1 MPRGGEALE
10 AGGGSGDTMEL
21 TGDLREAAAAAARA
35 RAAGAQDDNEE
46 EEEEDDIDEE
56 EEEAMDEEEAL
67 LRECGVTP
75 KSRKS
80 TGSARSRRSS
90 RSVARG
96 RPSPATGGKRFALE
110 EASAFKPAE

>member
-1 MPRGGEALE
+1 ME

-35 RAAGAQDDNEE
+35 RAAGAQDDDD

-90 RSVARG
+90 RSVALG
-96 RPSPATGGKRFALE
+96 RPSLGTGGKRFALE